1 MKERNLRNLDVS
13 QPGSRIELRPST
25 AIRALMQSGMWN
37 TGLLERRC
45 RLKGIYT
52 IVMRL
57 KNNVKCKVGS
67 LGSVRFAGGVYVYT
81 GSARGKGSVSIRGRI
96 ERHLGRRSRSFWH
109 IDYLLATNGCNIQAF
124 IYSETT
130 RDLECE
136 VNRRIQEM
144 THAAFAVRGFGS
156 SDCACL
162 SHLLYLPG
170 HRIDQALTK
179 AKNAHGGL
187 RLKPRICR
195 LD

>member
-1 MKERNLRNLDVS
+1 
-13 QPGSRIELRPST
+13 
-25 AIRALMQSGMWN
+25 MQSGIRN
-37 TGLLERRC
+37 TSLLERRC

-57 KNNVKCKVGS
+57 KSNVRCKAGS
-67 LGSVRFAGGVYVYT
+67 LGPVRFAGGVYIYT
-81 GSARGKGSVSIRGRI
+81 GSARGKGSVSIHGRI
-96 ERHLGRRSRSFWH
+96 ERHLGKRRRSFWH
-109 IDYLLATNGCNIQAF
+109 IDYLLAANACNIQAF
-124 IYSETT
+124 VYSETR

-144 THAAFAVRGFGS
+144 TYAAFPVRGFGS

-170 HRIDQALTK
+170 YQIDQALTK
-179 AKNAHGGL
+179 AKNAYCSL

>member
-1 MKERNLRNLDVS
+1 MKERNLCNLHVS
-13 QPGSRIELRPST
+13 WLSRIKLRSST
-25 AIRALMQSGMWN
+25 AIRTPRQSRIQN

-57 KNNVKCKVGS
+57 KRKVRCKVGS
-67 LGSVRFAGGVYVYT
+67 LGSVRFARGAYIYT
-81 GSARGKGSVSIRGRI
+81 GSARGKGSVSIHGRI

-109 IDYLLATNGCNIQAF
+109 IDYLLAANGCNIRAF
-124 IYSETT
+124 IYSQTS

-144 THAAFAVRGFGS
+144 AHAAFPVQGFGS

-170 HRIDQALTK
+170 YRIDQALTK
-179 AKNAHGGL
+179 AKNAYCSL

>member
-1 MKERNLRNLDVS
+1 M
-13 QPGSRIELRPST
+13 QPSI
-25 AIRALMQSGMWN
+25 WN
-37 TGLLERRC
+37 TRLLERRC

-57 KNNVKCKVGS
+57 KSNVRCKVGS
-67 LGSVRFAGGVYVYT
+67 LGSVRFARGVYVYT
-81 GSARGKGSVSIRGRI
+81 GSAQGKGSVSIQGRI
-96 ERHLGRRSRSFWH
+96 ERHLGKRRRSFWH
-109 IDYLLATNGCNIQAF
+109 IDYLLAANSCNIQAF
-124 IYSETT
+124 VYSET
-130 RDLECE
+130 RKDLECE

-144 THAAFAVRGFGS
+144 THAALPVRGFGS

-179 AKNAHGGL
+179 AENAYSEL
-187 RLKPRICR
+187 RLRPRLCR